1 MDAGRGESFSETSDT
16 KRRFHHFGLNLK
28 YMLPNHAALD
38 SRTTITA
45 MPQTSYR
52 HIDYYDT
59 EDRLQEW
66 DISHRMSLV
75 KSWNNRNLLSL
86 SGEFGYHNRHR
97 HLQVESESGLY
108 DLTEDIHLASQKQ
121 RKSLLD
127 ALLTVSWSHR
137 LSKVWQ
143 MDMSGGWNLIRHDVS
158 ADTSLDRFNVAA
170 QSLTTNVYD
179 YAISFSKK
187 KGLLRLNSGL
197 TLASVNNRYDDN
209 RIVLLPDVGLE
220 LAFNATN
227 SVSLSYR
234 SSYEADGDVFV
245 CGTMMDDYRQYTV
258 FSGQQNILHRKDR
271 LQFGV
276 NYFDILNDFTYIMH
290 VGCTFTESPYISNYQ
305 NAGNGV
311 RVELLRADRASR
323 SQYAYFNIKKG
334 FRVPLVLTFK
344 STLTNTLY
352 QSAYQNI
359 LSNNRLSQMDGTLAL
374 ASKFKSLFNVEV
386 GYKLALQQSKMEISG
401 GVINYA
407 EHEIYLRPMLLRK
420 ERFELNLPLSLVLD
434 HSGEDNFRNFDLG
447 ISASASLGRWS
458 FSVEGRNM
466 LHTRHYR
473 RLRIESKN
481 DYQEII
487 AENRLPGYI
496 IAGAKYVF

>member
-1 MDAGRGESFSETSDT
+1 MNLSFLWCSAS
-16 KRRFHHFGLNLK
+16 L
-28 YMLPNHAALD
+28 LPNQAALD

-45 MPQTSYR
+45 MPQTNYG
-52 HIDYYDT
+52 HIDDYDT

-75 KSWNNRNLLSL
+75 KNWNNRNLLSL
-86 SGEFGYHNRHR
+86 SGELGFHNRHR

-108 DLTEDIHLASQKQ
+108 DLPEDIHLACQKQ
-121 RKSLLD
+121 RQSLLN

-179 YAISFSKK
+179 YAVSFFKK

-227 SVSLSYR
+227 SVSLSSR

-245 CGTMMDDYRQYTV
+245 CGTMIDDYRQYTV

-276 NYFDILNDFTYIMH
+276 NYFDILRDFTFIMNM
-290 VGCTFTESPYISNYQ
+290 GCSITDNPYIADYQ
-305 NAGNGV
+305 NTGRGV
-311 RVELLRADRASR
+311 MVSQLRANLDRR
-323 SQYAYFNIKKG
+323 TQHAYLNVKKG

-344 STLTNTLY
+344 STATNSLY
-352 QSAYQNI
+352 QTAYQHI
-359 LSNNRLSQMDGTLAL
+359 LSNNRSSVVDGSLAL
-374 ASKFKSLFNVEV
+374 ATKFKSLFNVEV
-386 GYKLALQQSKMEISG
+386 GYRLSLQQSKIGISDHI
-401 GVINYA
+401 INYA
-407 EHEIYLRPMLLRK
+407 EHEIYVKPMLFRK
-420 ERFELNLPLSLVLD
+420 EYFELNVSLSFVLD
-434 HSGEDNFRNFDLG
+434 HSGNDEFQNFDLG
-447 ISASASLGRWS
+447 LSAMYSLKRWT
-458 FSVEGRNM
+458 FTIEGRNM
-466 LHTRHYR
+466 LHTRTYR

-481 DYQEII
+481 DYNEII
-487 AENRLPGYI
+487 TENRLPGYN
-496 IAGAKYVF
+496 IAGAKYMF